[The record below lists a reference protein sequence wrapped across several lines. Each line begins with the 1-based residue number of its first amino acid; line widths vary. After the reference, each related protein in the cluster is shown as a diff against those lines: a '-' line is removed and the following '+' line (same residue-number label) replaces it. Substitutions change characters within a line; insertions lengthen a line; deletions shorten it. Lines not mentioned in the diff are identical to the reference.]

1 MENELTDQQRAC
13 IPNAN
18 FKLIPIKDL
27 VSNQDYQRPLSESH
41 ILKAIEEFD
50 VFQINPVKVSR
61 RNGINYV
68 FDGQHTIEIVASK
81 SGSRETPV
89 WCMVFE
95 ELEYHEEAH
104 IFAEQQKHVKAL
116 VPYEIFN
123 AHLEAGD
130 EKQLMIADLVRSYG
144 FEISGEKKPGQI
156 CAVSALEYIYDKY
169 GYHVLDKTLTLLL
182 ATWEGENNSLSANM
196 LKGVARII
204 STFGDTLR
212 DDIFKEHV
220 GRYSVK
226 MIIRNAKERRP
237 GALGFAE
244 AILIAYNAKNKYRL
258 SMRKLYGKS
267 SDDELYDAESEDEY
281 DDSIRNKGLAANC
294 G

>member
-1 MENELTDQQRAC
+1 MGNELTERQKAC
-13 IPNAN
+13 IPNAH

-27 VSNQDYQRPLSESH
+27 VSNQDYQRPLSEGH

-61 RNGINYV
+61 RGGINYV

-95 ELEYHEEAH
+95 ELEYQEEAH

-116 VPYEIFN
+116 VPFEVFN

-130 EKQLMIADLVRSYG
+130 KKELMIADLVRSYG
-144 FEISGEKKPGQI
+144 MVVSGDRKPGQI
-156 CAVSALEYIYDKY
+156 CAVSALEYIYDKF
-169 GYHVLDKTLTLLL
+169 GYHVLDKSICLLL
-182 ATWEGENNSLSANM
+182 ATWEGDVNSLTGNM
-196 LKGVARII
+196 LKGIARII
-204 STFGDTLR
+204 AAFGDTLR
-212 DDIFKEHV
+212 EDVFKEHV
-220 GRYSVK
+220 GRCSVK
-226 MIIRNAKERRP
+226 TIIRTAKERRP
-237 GALGFAE
+237 GALGYAE
-244 AILIAYNAKNKYRL
+244 ALLIAYNAKNKYKL

-267 SDDELYDAESEDEY
+267 TDGDPDEDDETDESDMM
-281 DDSIRNKGLAANC
+281 G
-294 G
+294 